1 MEKNRSEKEMDTV
14 TNWNLLRAKHWHL
27 FMPPARPSAGELKI
41 YARKITAM
49 QGEAALLGATP
60 ELRTLAHQNNIA
72 LTAYDKSR
80 AVFDQL
86 RPEPIPVASETLIQG
101 DWLQTI
107 DSRKYDMALA
117 DGSLNML
124 AKSEQPELIERIA
137 DMLRPGG
144 IAVVRIHLK
153 MPPRFRNPIEVFEAF
168 RYGKLTG
175 PVFSATRTQLDML
188 WLDPETDSV
197 KFSEVASELEKLYTK
212 GHLRTEE
219 YSAYSTLAP
228 YNRIELHYSRR
239 EPFEAMASKWFDLHY
254 MGSGH
259 DYADHEQHPIYELR
273 KR

>member
-1 MEKNRSEKEMDTV
+1 MTTV
-14 TNWNLLRAKHWHL
+14 
-27 FMPPARPSAGELKI
+27 
-41 YARKITAM
+41 
-49 QGEAALLGATP
+49 QGKAALLGATP

-72 LTAYDKSR
+72 LTAYDKSSEI
-80 AVFDQL
+80 FEQL
-86 RPEPIPVASETLIQG
+86 RPEPIPTESETLIQG
-101 DWLQTI
+101 DWLQTM
-107 DSRKYDMALA
+107 DSRKYDLALA

-124 AKSEQPELIERIA
+124 TKAQQSEFIERIA
-137 DMLRPGG
+137 NMLRPGG
-144 IAVVRIHLK
+144 IALIRIHLK
-153 MPPRFRNPIEVFEAF
+153 MPPRYRTPIEVFEAF

-197 KFSEVASELEKLYTK
+197 QFAEVASKLEKLYTE

-228 YNRIELHYSRR
+228 YNRIELHYTRR
-239 EPFEAMASKWFDLHY
+239 ELFEAIASKWFNLRH

-259 DYADHEQHPIYELR
+259 DYADHQQHPIYELR

>member
-1 MEKNRSEKEMDTV
+1 
-14 TNWNLLRAKHWHL
+14 
-27 FMPPARPSAGELKI
+27 
-41 YARKITAM
+41 M

-60 ELRTLAHQNNIA
+60 ELRTLAYQNNIA

-80 AVFDQL
+80 VIFDQL
-86 RPEPIPVASETLIQG
+86 RPDLIPIKSETLIQC
-101 DWLQTI
+101 DWLQI
-107 DSRKYDMALA
+107 MDNQKYDLVLA

-124 AKSEQPELIERIA
+124 AKSQQPELIEKIA

-144 IAVVRIHLK
+144 IALVRIHLK
-153 MPPRFRNPIEVFEAF
+153 MPQRYRTPIEVFEAF
-168 RYGKLTG
+168 RDGKLTG

-197 KFSEVASELEKLYTK
+197 KFSEVASELEKLYTE